1 MVVYRGNSGG
11 RQSGVKA
18 GKTGVVGLILVSDR
32 ILTILIIP
40 QTVIT
45 ARDDKIA

>member
-18 GKTGVVGLILVSDR
+18 GETRVVGLIPVSD
-32 ILTILIIP
+32 TQFIP
-40 QTVIT
+40 QIVIT
-45 ARDDKIA
+45 YNYT